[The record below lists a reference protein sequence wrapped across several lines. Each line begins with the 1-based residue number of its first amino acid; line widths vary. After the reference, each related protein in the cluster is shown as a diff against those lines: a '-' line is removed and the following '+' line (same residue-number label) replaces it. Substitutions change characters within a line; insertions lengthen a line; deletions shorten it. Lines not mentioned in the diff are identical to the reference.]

1 MDHNQPYA
9 SPVVPVHFTPDGH
22 PYYAAPP
29 AAAPLAVYQPGPV
42 GQFAPAYPP
51 QVLHTAVHHPVP
63 YTAGAGRDPWPA
75 RLLCGGIGI
84 GAAGVGTAFLLQA
97 IAAATT
103 GLGLITAA
111 LALGWLIKNQG
122 GGGSS
127 ARGAV
132 NVHVTTHNRN
142 R

>member
-1 MDHNQPYA
+1 MDHNPTHP
-9 SPVVPVHFTPDGH
+9 SPVVPVYFTSDGH
-22 PYYAAPP
+22 PYYAAPT
-29 AAAPLAVYQPGPV
+29 ASAPLALYQGGPV

-51 QVLHTAVHHPVP
+51 QVIHPAVHHPVP
-63 YTAGAGRDPWPA
+63 YTAGPGRDPWPA

-111 LALGWLIKNQG
+111 LALGWLLKNQNS
-122 GGGSS
+122 GGSS